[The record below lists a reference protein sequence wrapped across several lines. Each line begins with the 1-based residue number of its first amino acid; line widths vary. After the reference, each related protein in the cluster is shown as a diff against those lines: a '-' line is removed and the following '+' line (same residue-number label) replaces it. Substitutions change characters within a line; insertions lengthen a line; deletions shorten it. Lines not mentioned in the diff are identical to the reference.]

1 MDIITS
7 LIYEIGNYGPFILFF
22 YSLFLLFE
30 KRNLL
35 NYYIIGIFLNTILN
49 LILKVTLQQPRPSED
64 PKTFY
69 LALKK
74 GKHFLFNNG
83 IPFDIFGMPSGHTQS
98 SIFSTTFVFLST
110 KKYNSLMI
118 YVLLSLIT
126 MYQRVK
132 YNFHT
137 IFQVFVGSL
146 VGFLFGFLFY
156 YLSQEKIKGLI
167 REKKDDN
174 FVN

>member
-1 MDIITS
+1 MDMITS
-7 LIYEIGNYGPFILFF
+7 LIYEIGNYGPIILFF
-22 YSLFLLFE
+22 YSLCLLS
-30 KRNLL
+30 KKQNLL
-35 NYYIIGIFLNTILN
+35 SYYIVGIFLNTILN
-49 LILKVTLQQPRPSED
+49 LILKVSFQQPRPSED
-64 PKTFY
+64 PKLFN

-74 GKHFLFNNG
+74 GKHLMFNNG

-110 KKYNSLMI
+110 KKYNSLI
-118 YVLLSLIT
+118 VYLLLSLTT

-137 IFQVFVGSL
+137 VFQVFVGAF
-146 VGFLFGFLFY
+146 VGFLFGYLFY

-167 REKKDDN
+167 REKNDDN
-174 FVN
+174 FVD

>member
-1 MDIITS
+1 MDMITS
-7 LIYEIGNYGPFILFF
+7 LIYEIGNYGPIILFF
-22 YSLFLLFE
+22 YSLFLLSS
-30 KRNLL
+30 KKNLL
-35 NYYIIGIFLNTILN
+35 SYYILGIFLNTILN
-49 LILKVTLQQPRPSED
+49 LILKVTFQQPRPSD
-64 PKTFY
+64 NPKTFD

-74 GKHFLFNNG
+74 GKYLLFKNG

-98 SIFSTTFVFLST
+98 SIFSTTFVFLSI
-110 KKYNSLMI
+110 KKYNSLII
-118 YVLLSLIT
+118 YILLSLIT

-137 IFQVFVGSL
+137 IFQVLVGSF

-174 FVN
+174 FID